1 MNPAAQPST
10 DTADSTPQLSAWEVM
25 FKDATNAEL
34 KLAMAASGTILSLF
48 TAGHMAGNMQVY
60 LGPKHYNDYAEFL
73 RTVGAPVLPR
83 NSVLWVVRIGLL
95 ASATSH
101 IMAGTEL
108 TLRAMRAERHT
119 VQSTVQDLK
128 LQLTGKQRRRPRG
141 RRRSVPQIIARSM
154 RSTGVVLGLFTAY
167 HVADLTVGARP
178 AASSKHRHGDAYG
191 NLVASLSRPSVAF
204 FYTAS
209 MAALA
214 GHMIHGVRTAAMDAG
229 FTTTQQRAQLI
240 EAVAKL
246 AGATVAL
253 GNVTIPVAV
262 QAKVVR

>member
-1 MNPAAQPST
+1 
-10 DTADSTPQLSAWEVM
+10 
-25 FKDATNAEL
+25 
-34 KLAMAASGTILSLF
+34 
-48 TAGHMAGNMQVY
+48 
-60 LGPKHYNDYAEFL
+60 
-73 RTVGAPVLPR
+73 
-83 NSVLWVVRIGLL
+83 
-95 ASATSH
+95 
-101 IMAGTEL
+101 
-108 TLRAMRAERHT
+108 
-119 VQSTVQDLK
+119 
-128 LQLTGKQRRRPRG
+128 
-141 RRRSVPQIIARSM
+141 M

-229 FTTTQQRAQLI
+229 FTSTEQRAQLI

-246 AGATVAL
+246 VGTAVAL